1 MLVFANI
8 LGSYKNENPIS
19 IVYRTLRRSPSR
31 IIYHDIDFDSVD
43 IPETINSVAELIN
56 IDSVSILPTKGGVH
70 FIINLSKVDL
80 VTYPDWKSNISKLAG
95 YDQLMAVGDNMIPI
109 PGCNQFGFTPIIQK
123 T

>member
-1 MLVFANI
+1 M
-8 LGSYKNENPIS
+8 
-19 IVYRTLRRSPSR
+19 
-31 IIYHDIDFDSVD
+31 
-43 IPETINSVAELIN
+43 IN